1 MMTDEELL
9 EAWPGVRIDYDNAA
23 YYRGLLEEQ
32 LLVNRCDDC
41 DTWHHPPRPVCPKCW
56 SRALTPTG
64 VAGTG
69 FVALITILRQGP
81 RRPGIDYTDGHPLVA
96 IELDEQ
102 PGLRVSGTVIN
113 RASED
118 INVGDRVQTVW
129 RTFEGQAPRPD
140 FEVVE

>member
-1 MMTDEELL
+1 MTDEELL
-9 EAWPGVRIDYDNAA
+9 DAWPGVRIDHDNAA

-41 DTWHHPPRPVCPKCW
+41 ATWHHPPRPVCPKCW
-56 SRALTPTG
+56 SRVLTPT
-64 VAGTG
+64 AITGTG

-81 RRPGIDYTDGHPLVA
+81 PRPGIDYTDGHPLVA

-102 PGLRVSGTVIN
+102 AGLRVSGTVTN
-113 RASED
+113 KASED
-118 INVGDRVQTVW
+118 ISVGDRVRIVW